1 MRLRLPGLKAHLE
14 KEFAPVYLVTGD
26 EPLQTLEA
34 ADAIR
39 KAARDRGYSARD
51 ILEVDRGFKWHE
63 LATEASSLSLFS
75 EQRIIDLRIPS
86 GKPGAEGSKAL
97 VEYME
102 RPAEDTLLLITMPK
116 LERSQTNSKWFKAID
131 RVGAVLQ
138 IWPVEG
144 PHLPNW
150 IEQRMRGKGLMPEPG
165 AAALLADRIEG
176 NLLAASQEVE
186 KLLLLHG
193 TGGISCEQLVE
204 AVSDSAR
211 YDVFDLV
218 DSALAGKSDRS
229 LRILHGLRGEG
240 TAPPVVLWALA
251 REVRMLAELAFQVKG
266 GMDPQRA
273 VGARREVWEKRKPL
287 VARALQRLPVQS
299 WRRLLGLC
307 ADADRA
313 VKGRLKSDP
322 WLLFEEIATRMSGK
336 VIVRKPL

>member
-1 MRLRLPGLKAHLE
+1 MRLRLPGLQAHLE

-39 KAARDRGYSARD
+39 QAARGRGYSSRD
-51 ILEVDRGFKWHE
+51 ILEVDRSFQWHQ

-86 GKPGAEGSKAL
+86 GKPGAEGGKAL
-97 VEYME
+97 TEYME

-131 RVGAVLQ
+131 RIGAVLQ

-144 PHLPNW
+144 PQLPAW
-150 IEQRMRGKGLMPEPG
+150 IEQRMRGKGLLPEPG

-176 NLLAASQEVE
+176 NLLAAAQEIE

-193 TGGISCEQLVE
+193 PGAISGEQLVE

-218 DSALAGKSDRS
+218 DSALAGKSGRS

-266 GMDPQRA
+266 GMNPQRA
-273 VGARREVWEKRKPL
+273 VGARHEVWEKRRPL
-287 VARALQRLPVQS
+287 VASALQRLPLQS
-299 WRRLLGLC
+299 WRRLLQLC

-322 WLLFEEIATRMSGK
+322 WLLFEEIATRMAGK